1 MAIGKF
7 NMKKEAGQIL
17 LSKCRCEAVSFLAHC
32 PRMGNDIIEMWRQFS
47 NNYFSGKLRLF
58 ELLTTS
64 GAARLSGDQVMA
76 KTRSDQMVERLR
88 NLQAA
93 APDIEASAV
102 VSVDGLIMASAL
114 QQGVEEDRVSAMSA
128 AMLSLGERI
137 SGELGRGGLEQ
148 VFIKGDKGAI
158 VLTAIGEEAVLTAM
172 ARQDAK
178 LGMYL
183 LEMRRA
189 AEDLVKLVG

>member
-1 MAIGKF
+1 MA
-7 NMKKEAGQIL
+7 ESRA
-17 LSKCRCEAVSFLAHC
+17 
-32 PRMGNDIIEMWRQFS
+32 
-47 NNYFSGKLRLF
+47 
-58 ELLTTS
+58 
-64 GAARLSGDQVMA
+64 
-76 KTRSDQMVERLR
+76 DQMVQRLR
-88 NLQAA
+88 NMQAA

-137 SGELGRGGLEQ
+137 SGELGRGNLDQ
-148 VFIKGDKGAI
+148 VYIKGNKGAI

-172 ARQDAK
+172 SRQEGK
-178 LGMYL
+178 LGL
-183 LEMRRA
+183 IFLEMRRA